1 MARSLPAPGDRV
13 RRLWD
18 RLSPLPGG
26 RWLFSRVLGWI
37 VPYSGALGARV
48 EALEPGRCRAEL
60 RDRRRVRN
68 HLDSVHAVALVNL
81 GELVT
86 GLATVTALPP
96 GVRAIVVE
104 LRAEYGKKARGR
116 LSAECRTEVGPVA
129 GPRAHRARAEIRD
142 RTGETVAWVE
152 ATWRL
157 APPVA

>member
-26 RWLFSRVLGWI
+26 RWLFSRVLGRI

-96 GVRAIVVE
+96 GVRAIVVV
-104 LRAEYGKKARGR
+104 LRAEYVKKARGR
-116 LSAECRTEVGPVA
+116 LSAECRTEVGAVPA
-129 GPRAHRARAEIRD
+129 PREHVARAEIRD
-142 RTGETVAWVE
+142 RAGDAVARVE

-157 APPVA
+157 APSDA

>member
-104 LRAEYGKKARGR
+104 LRAQYGKKARGR
-116 LSAECRTEVGPVA
+116 LSAECRTEVAAVGATREHV
-129 GPRAHRARAEIRD
+129 ARAEIRD
-142 RTGETVAWVE
+142 RAGDTVARVE